1 MKSNEGA
8 KTLKELAK
16 NGLAA
21 PFLVIIMLAML
32 VVPMHPFAL
41 DLLFTF
47 NIALSLV
54 VLLAA
59 IYALRPLDFTSF
71 PTILLAATI
80 LRLGLNIASTRVVL
94 MEGHTGTAAA
104 GAVIESF
111 GEFVAGGNYAVGL
124 VVFAILVIINFVVV
138 TKGAGRVSEV
148 SARFTLDALPGK
160 QMAVDA
166 DMNAGLLTQE
176 EAAARRKEISQEA
189 DFYGSMDG
197 ASKFVRGDA
206 VAGILILFINVIG
219 GFAIGVGQHDM
230 AFGDAVHNYTL
241 LTIGDGLVAQ
251 LPSLLLS
258 IATAVIVTRVSS
270 SEDMGTQISKEIFSD
285 PRALMVTGV
294 ILGLIGI
301 VPGMPNV
308 VFLMLS
314 AACGGGVYLIQKKHS
329 QEGET
334 TAIETK
340 AEPLADRDLNWD
352 DVKSTDVLG
361 MEIGYK
367 LIPLVDGDLEGSIL
381 ARIKGVRRKLS
392 EHLGFLVQPV
402 HIRDNLDLPPG
413 QYRIMIHGVPEGEG
427 EIHPDRDMAINPGT
441 ASAGLQGIATID
453 PAFGMNAFW
462 IEPAQ
467 RDHAQMQGYTV
478 VDASTVVATHLNKIL
493 LEHAAELLGHEE
505 TEHLLEKLKAKTPKL
520 VEELVP
526 KTLPLATVVKVLQ
539 NLLHEGIPVSDMR
552 QIAETMAE
560 QAVVSQDADT
570 LTSAVRVSLRRL
582 ITQQINGLE
591 KELPVMTLAP
601 ELEQLLHQSLS
612 NSQGN
617 GLIIEPGLADRINQ
631 SLIETCQ
638 QQELSNEPSVLLV
651 STELRSWLARMLR
664 TGIPRLKVLAYN
676 EISDSKQLRVIASIG
691 NAPVNTGLEHAAA

>member
-1 MKSNEGA
+1 MSSNKEV
-8 KTLKELAK
+8 KTLRELAR
-16 NGLAA
+16 NGAAA

-32 VVPMHPFAL
+32 IAPMPPFAL
-41 DLLFTF
+41 DILFTF

-59 IYALRPLDFTSF
+59 IYAMRPLDFTSF

-111 GEFVAGGNYAVGL
+111 GEFVAGGNYAVGF

-166 DMNAGLLTQE
+166 DMNAGLLTRE
-176 EAAARRKEISQEA
+176 EAADRRKEISLEA

-206 VAGILILFINVIG
+206 IAGILILFINVIG
-219 GFAIGVGQHDM
+219 GLAIGVGQHDM
-230 AFGDAVHNYTL
+230 AFGDAVHNYSL

-251 LPSLLLS
+251 IPSLLLS
-258 IATAVIVTRVSS
+258 TATAVIVTRVSS

-301 VPGMPNV
+301 IPGMPNV
-308 VFLMLS
+308 VFLLLS
-314 AACGGGVYLIQKKHS
+314 AACAGGVYLIQKKK
-329 QEGET
+329 
-334 TAIETK
+334 IEQAGTPEVESK

-367 LIPLVDGDLEGSIL
+367 LIPLVDGDQEGSIL

-413 QYRIMIHGVPEGEG
+413 QYRILIHGVPEGEG

-441 ASAGLQGIATID
+441 ASAALQGIPTTD

-520 VEELVP
+520 VDELVP

-539 NLLHEGIPVSDMR
+539 NLLHEGIPVTDMR

-560 QAVVSQDADT
+560 HAVISQDADT
-570 LTSAVRVSLRRL
+570 LTTAVRVSLRRL

-601 ELEQLLHQSLS
+601 ELEQLLHQSLN

-617 GLIIEPGLADRINQ
+617 GLIIEPSLADRINQ
-631 SLIETCQ
+631 SLLETCQ

-651 STELRSWLARMLR
+651 SSELRPWLARMLR

-676 EISDSKQLRVIASIG
+676 EISDSKQLRVISSIG
-691 NAPVNTGLEHAAA
+691 NASANAELEHTAA